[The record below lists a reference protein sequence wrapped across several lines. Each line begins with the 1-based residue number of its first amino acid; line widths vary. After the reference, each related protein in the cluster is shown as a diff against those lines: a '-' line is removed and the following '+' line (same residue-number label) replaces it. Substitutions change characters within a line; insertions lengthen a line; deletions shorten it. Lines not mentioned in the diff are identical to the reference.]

1 MVFYNTLPEIQ
12 ISAFQVAM
20 VLCNILP
27 EICKWFCAVKKKKK
41 KNAIVALHYIAD
53 RRLRSILSLTPRF
66 RNRARISEE
75 TLLVR
80 QFVTFYFLSNG
91 RSDGKTSLE
100 ILKVILIQVISNK
113 IRY

>member
-20 VLCNILP
+20 VLSNILP
-27 EICKWFCAVKKKKK
+27 EICKWFCAVKK

-53 RRLRSILSLTPRF
+53 RRLRSTLSLTPRF

-100 ILKVILIQVISNK
+100 ILKVIPIQIISNK